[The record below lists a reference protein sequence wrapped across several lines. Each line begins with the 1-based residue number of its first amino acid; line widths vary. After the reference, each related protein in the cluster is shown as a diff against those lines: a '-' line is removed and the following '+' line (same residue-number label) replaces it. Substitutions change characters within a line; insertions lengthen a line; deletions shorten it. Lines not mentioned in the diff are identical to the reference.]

1 MENSRHS
8 LSPEGPNGPDDHESQ
23 PLVRSELHG
32 QFYVNRMRLRFAGGL
47 EDRYRRYCGLRDRRY
62 IRQLV
67 NILVALYALYGLFD
81 WLLLGSQVEPILK
94 IRYAMGLPG
103 LVSIWFLVHSRKFD
117 SYLDKLVVLGLFW
130 LSVTTLTMI
139 RVVPDEAKGL
149 YLISEL
155 AIIMAGLT
163 IGKMRFWPALT
174 SGLLFVVSYLLILM
188 PFGGVF
194 SFLAYYL
201 FLSVGAIGLC
211 LLAQYSS
218 DRSSR
223 REFLQKLLIH
233 RKNQQL
239 KKLNSRLK
247 DLAEVDPLTGIGNRR
262 SFDQVLDEEWRRARR
277 RGYNLA
283 ILMCDIDFFKSYND
297 SFGHQ
302 QGDLCI
308 QQVAQCMKQTV
319 RRPGDLVARYGGE
332 EFAVILPAL
341 DKEEAA
347 NVARVICQS
356 VRDLRIPHPTSH
368 ANEFVTISVG
378 VAAVLPDEES
388 VASDLVGLADEA
400 LYLAKKNGRNR
411 IQVYRPAAESGQKLM
426 DSSPKSVG

>member
-1 MENSRHS
+1 MEKLPPSQ
-8 LSPEGPNGPDDHESQ
+8 SPEQQNDADNSVLPAF
-23 PLVRSELHG
+23 VRSELDGHY
-32 QFYVNRMRLRFAGGL
+32 YVNRLRLRFAGAL
-47 EDRYRRYCGLRDRRY
+47 EDRYRRYCSLRDRRY

-67 NILVALYALYGLFD
+67 NILIALYAFYGLFD
-81 WLLLGSQVEPILK
+81 WLLLGVNVEPVLK

-103 LVSIWFLVHSRKFD
+103 LVAIWFLIHSRKLD
-117 SYLDKLVVLGLFW
+117 AYLDKLVVLGLFW
-130 LSVTTLTMI
+130 LSVTTLTMV
-139 RVVPDEAKGL
+139 RVVPVEAKGL

-163 IGKMRFWPALT
+163 IGKMRFWAAFS
-174 SGLLFVVSYLLILM
+174 SGILFVVSYMLILM
-188 PFGGVF
+188 PFGVTVP
-194 SFLAYYL
+194 FLVYYL
-201 FLSVGAIGLC
+201 CLCAGAIGLC
-211 LLAQYSS
+211 VLAQYSS

-239 KKLNSRLK
+239 KRLNLRLK
-247 DLAEVDPLTGIGNRR
+247 DLAEVDSLTGIGNRR

-297 SFGHQ
+297 TFGHQ
-302 QGDLCI
+302 QGDQCI
-308 QQVAQCMKQTV
+308 RQVAQCMKQMV

-341 DKEEAA
+341 DQEEAA
-347 NVARVICQS
+347 NVARILCQG

-378 VAAVLPDEES
+378 VAAMVPEEDR
-388 VASDLVGLADEA
+388 VAGDLVGFADEA
-400 LYLAKKNGRNR
+400 LYQAKKNGRNR
-411 IQVYRPAAESGQKLM
+411 IQVYRSGM
-426 DSSPKSVG
+426 DADPKSMG

>member
-1 MENSRHS
+1 MKDSRSPVASDGLKSQEGNNSS
-8 LSPEGPNGPDDHESQ
+8 TF
-23 PLVRSELHG
+23 VRAELDGHY
-32 QFYVNRMRLRFAGGL
+32 YVNRMRLRFVGGL
-47 EDRYRRYCGLRDRRY
+47 EVRYRRYSSLRDRRY

-67 NILVALYALYGLFD
+67 NILIALYTGYGVFD
-81 WLLLGSQVEPILK
+81 WFLLGAHVEPVFKL
-94 IRYAMGLPG
+94 RYAMGLPG
-103 LVSIWFLVHSRKFD
+103 LVAIWFLVQSRKLD
-117 SYLDKLVVLGLFW
+117 IYLDKLVMLGLFW
-130 LSVTTLTMI
+130 LSVTTLTMV
-139 RVVPDEAKGL
+139 RMVPEEAKGL

-155 AIIMAGLT
+155 AIMMAGIT
-163 IGKMRFWPALT
+163 IGKMRFWPALS
-174 SGLLFVVSYLLILM
+174 SGLLYVLSYVLILM
-188 PFGGVF
+188 PFGVAIPFIG
-194 SFLAYYL
+194 YYL
-201 FLSVGAIGLC
+201 FLSSGAIGLC

-302 QGDLCI
+302 QGDICI
-308 QQVAQCMKQTV
+308 RQVAQCMKHMV

-341 DKEEAA
+341 DQEEAA
-347 NVARVICQS
+347 NVARVICQG

-368 ANEFVTISVG
+368 ANEFVTISIG
-378 VAAVLPDEES
+378 VAAVIPDEES
-388 VASDLVGLADEA
+388 AVADLVGCADEA

-411 IQVYRPAAESGQKLM
+411 VQVYRADA
-426 DSSPKSVG
+426 VR